1 MNRFRCCL
9 TILTATA
16 ASLLGTA
23 HAAEFAPTQTSH
35 STARVVD
42 RATPYH
48 TATRR
53 IPLDLTEA
61 RHIKVVIDDAARA
74 ATVVTKQSVEQRR
87 TPKRMHVQI
96 CGQNI
101 ELDPYRNYL
110 HEGDG
115 PIDEMS
121 MIPRAQS
128 LWQSQV
134 GNKARV
140 IRHPRYA
147 EPVEAAP
154 RKLRTI
160 ILRTPNLMHED
171 PTQDND
177 GQLRVANDQ
186 DQPATA
192 G

>member
-1 MNRFRCCL
+1 MTRIRFCL
-9 TILTATA
+9 TMLTAA
-16 ASLLGTA
+16 AGFVGVS
-23 HAAEFAPTQTSH
+23 HAAEFAPIHTSH
-35 STARVVD
+35 STARIVSRD
-42 RATPYH
+42 CAYE

-61 RHIKVVIDDAARA
+61 RHIKVVVPDAPKA
-74 ATVVTKQSVEQRR
+74 ATVVTKASVEQRR
-87 TPKRMHVQI
+87 TPDRMRVQI
-96 CGQNI
+96 VGQTI

-134 GNKARV
+134 GNKAYVVRNKK
-140 IRHPRYA
+140 YTTA
-147 EPVEAAP
+147 EEATP

-160 ILRTPNLMHED
+160 ILRTPNFKHEE
-171 PTQDND
+171 TNQDIERPE
-177 GQLRVANDQ
+177 LRAAD